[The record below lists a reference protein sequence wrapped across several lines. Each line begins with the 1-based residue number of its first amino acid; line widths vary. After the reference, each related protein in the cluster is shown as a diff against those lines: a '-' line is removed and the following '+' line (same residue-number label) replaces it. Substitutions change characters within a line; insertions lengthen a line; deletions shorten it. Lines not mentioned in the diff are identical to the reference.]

1 MSNGSFDDRKKG
13 FEAKFHHDQE
23 TQFKITARRNKL
35 LGHWVA
41 GQMGLTGDDAEAYS
55 KEVVAS
61 DFEETGDADVVRKVL
76 GDLADKGI
84 TLEEKALRREMERLM
99 AIARDEIISEARPD
113 EPQAF

>member
-13 FEAKFHHDQE
+13 FEAKFQHDQE

-35 LGHWVA
+35 LGLWA
-41 GQMGLTGDDAEAYS
+41 AEQMGLSGNDADSYA

-76 GDLADKGI
+76 GDLGQKGV
-84 TLEEKALRREMERLM
+84 TLDEAGLRKEMDRLLGT
-99 AIARDEIISEARPD
+99 ARDQIIAED
-113 EPQAF
+113 